1 MPMLETILNLL
12 QWPALVLAIA
22 GAPLVAS
29 GVSRR
34 VYVGFTLW
42 TVSNLC
48 WIAWALTTGTW
59 SVLLMQVYFLFTSL
73 AGRRNNR
80 RGYITGQA

>member
-1 MPMLETILNLL
+1 MFEALLHFL

-29 GVSRR
+29 GIQRR

-42 TVSNLC
+42 LASNLC
-48 WIAWALTTGTW
+48 WIVWALSTATW

-80 RGYITGQA
+80 RGYLTGQA